1 MKKNLFTSTFVFLL
15 CFTMINTTLAQSP
28 ELIKYQAV
36 LRDAS
41 GNVVANAAKTVVVYI
56 LQGSSSGTSVYQET
70 HSVTTT
76 AQGVINLNIGGG
88 TVNSGTFS
96 SINWSTNS
104 YWAKLTVDA
113 VEITNGQLL
122 SVPYSLSVKGIT
134 RDPSTGYLGVGVTSP
149 ASLLD
154 LYGTG
159 SRENITLKSNNA
171 TFGPELRLTSTA
183 TNGHEWRVV
192 SGSSSNTYGAGS
204 FELWDHTAGQSRF
217 GITSDGKVG
226 IGNTAPTAKLDVA
239 GTVRIADGSQANGR
253 VLSCDA
259 NGIGTWVTNSGA
271 TPAVMA
277 TLSNEHN
284 NITSLTGAYTGTT
297 ITLPPGKW
305 SVQIS
310 IIASEGG
317 SSPLECWIRTG
328 LSTSTSTFV
337 NADVVG
343 PSLAS
348 GYKASGA
355 YAMIIGT
362 IILNNTSGANKT
374 YYYWASVPAF
384 SGNQGDY
391 YNLLDFGTSFWGENA
406 IVAYPMN

>member
-96 SINWSTNS
+96 TINWSTNS
-104 YWAKLTVDA
+104 YWVKLTVDA

-253 VLSCDA
+253 ILSCDA
-259 NGIGTWVTNSGA
+259 NGTGTWVAMSGV
-271 TPAVMA
+271 TPAVTANYSMA
-277 TLSNEHN
+277 VN

-297 ITLPPGKW
+297 LTLPPGKW

-310 IIASEGG
+310 IVAGEGDG
-317 SSPLECWIRTG
+317 ACACWVRTG
-328 LSTSTSTFV
+328 LSTSNSTFV
-337 NADVVG
+337 NTDAVG
-343 PSLAS
+343 TSLAS

-355 YAMIIGT
+355 YGMIIGT
-362 IILNNTSGANKT
+362 VIINNTSGSNKT
-374 YYYWASVPAF
+374 YYYWTGQPIVY
-384 SGNQGDY
+384 SGN
-391 YNLLDFGTSFWGENA
+391 YNLPSFGTGLWGENS